1 MGMRKSPP
9 LCRGMWS
16 LVVYAVQPVCA
27 AATLNAVPSSAL
39 CVTEG
44 SIEAPGD
51 RKLSVNV
58 PKMRA
63 YVNQP
68 SAEAAEIRFTYLGG
82 TRSEARLASGESR
95 RQFGLKLHAADA
107 CNLVYVMWRI
117 EPKSALVVSVK
128 RNPGQHASAECGNRG
143 YQNVKPR
150 YSAPIPAL
158 SPGQSHRLR
167 ATMQGDGLSAAI
179 DDRVVWQGDLGGAA
193 SGLQGPAG
201 VRSDNAQLLFELA
214 VEPPAASAGAAPAC
228 RSGAQESD

>member
-1 MGMRKSPP
+1 MRMRKSPP
-9 LCRGMWS
+9 WCCSLCS
-16 LVVYAVQPVCA
+16 LVVYAVQPACA
-27 AATLNAVPSSAL
+27 AATLNEIARSAL

-44 SIEAPGD
+44 SIGAAAD
-51 RKLSVNV
+51 RKLSVDV
-58 PKMRA
+58 PKLRA
-63 YVNQP
+63 YVNQS

-82 TRSEARLASGESR
+82 TSSEARLASGESR
-95 RQFGLKLHAADA
+95 RQFGLKLRAADA

-143 YQNVKPR
+143 YQNLKPR

-167 ATMQGDGLSAAI
+167 ASMQGDELTAAI
-179 DDRVVWQGDLGGAA
+179 DDRVVWQGALGTTA
-193 SGLQGPAG
+193 SGLHGPPG
-201 VRSDNAQLLFELA
+201 VRTDNAQLRFELA
-214 VEPPAASAGAAPAC
+214 VDAPAAASGAAPAC

>member
-1 MGMRKSPP
+1 MRMRKLPP
-9 LCRGMWS
+9 WCCGLCP
-16 LVVYAVQPVCA
+16 LLVYAVQPAFA
-27 AATLNAVPSSAL
+27 AATLNEVPRSAL

-44 SIEAPGD
+44 SIGAAAN

-58 PKMRA
+58 AKMRA
-63 YVNQP
+63 YLNQP

-82 TRSEARLASGESR
+82 TSSQARLASGESR
-95 RQFGLKLHAADA
+95 RQFGLKLRAADA

-143 YQNVKPR
+143 YRNVKPR
-150 YSAPIPAL
+150 YGAPIPAL

-167 ATMQGDGLSAAI
+167 ATMQGDELSAAI
-179 DDRVVWQGDLGGAA
+179 DERVVWQGELGAAA
-193 SGLQGPAG
+193 SGLQGPPG
-201 VRSDNAQLLFELA
+201 VRTDNAQLLFELA
-214 VEPPAASAGAAPAC
+214 LDAPAASAGAAPVC

>member
-1 MGMRKSPP
+1 MRMRKPP
-9 LCRGMWS
+9 PWCHSLGS
-16 LVVYAVQPVCA
+16 LVVYAVQSACV
-27 AATLNAVPSSAL
+27 AATLNAVPHSAL

-44 SIEAPGD
+44 SLGTAAD
-51 RKLSVNV
+51 KKLSVEI
-58 PKMRA
+58 PKLRA
-63 YVNQP
+63 YVNRP
-68 SAEAAEIRFTYLGG
+68 SAEAAEIRFTYLGA
-82 TRSEARLASGESR
+82 TSSEARLASGESR
-95 RQFGLKLHAADA
+95 RQFGLKLRAADA

-128 RNPGQHASAECGNRG
+128 RNPGQHTSAECGNRG

-167 ATMQGDGLSAAI
+167 ASMQGDELSATI
-179 DDRVVWQGDLGGAA
+179 DDRVVWQGELGAA
-193 SGLQGPAG
+193 AGGLQGPPG

-214 VEPPAASAGAAPAC
+214 VNAPAATSGAAPAC

>member
-1 MGMRKSPP
+1 MRMRKSPP
-9 LCRGMWS
+9 WCRSLCS
-16 LVVYAVQPVCA
+16 LVVYAAQPACA
-27 AATLNAVPSSAL
+27 AATLNEVARSAL

-44 SIEAPGD
+44 SIGPAGD
-51 RKLSVNV
+51 RRLSVNV

-68 SAEAAEIRFTYLGG
+68 SAEAAEIRFSYLGG
-82 TRSEARLASGESR
+82 TSSEARLASGESR
-95 RQFGLKLHAADA
+95 RQFGLKLRAADA

-150 YSAPIPAL
+150 YNAPIPAL

-167 ATMQGDGLSAAI
+167 ATMQGDEPSAAI
-179 DDRVVWQGDLGGAA
+179 DDRVVWRGALGAAA
-193 SGLQGPAG
+193 SGLQGPPG
-201 VRSDNAQLLFELA
+201 VRTDNAQLLFELA
-214 VEPPAASAGAAPAC
+214 VDAPAAGAAAAPVC